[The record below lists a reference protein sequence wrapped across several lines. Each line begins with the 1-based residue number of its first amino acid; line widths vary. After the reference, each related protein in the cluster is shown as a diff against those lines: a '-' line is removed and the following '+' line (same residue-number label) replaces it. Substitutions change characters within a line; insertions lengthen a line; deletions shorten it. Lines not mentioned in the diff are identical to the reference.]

1 MTDRPPIPRPLER
14 DVLIEAGH
22 RCAIPTCRQTP
33 VEIAHIKPYSEVQ
46 EHSFENLIALCP
58 TCHARYDHG
67 EIDRRSMLTYKANL
81 SILNSRYGDFE
92 KRILKRYAEDPTI
105 TEIELPLGFE
115 ILAMY
120 LIQDKFLK
128 FTGKE
133 SMVHI
138 MGKPTS
144 KIYELTEQGREFIR
158 KWVSAEEIK

>member
-1 MTDRPPIPRPLER
+1 MPDRPAIPRPLER
-14 DVLIEAGH
+14 EVFIEAGH

-58 TCHARYDHG
+58 TCHTRYDRG

-92 KRILKRYAEDPTI
+92 KRILKMWAENPEI

-115 ILAMY
+115 VLAMY
-120 LIQDKFLK
+120 LIQDELIRITETQHF
-128 FTGKE
+128 
-133 SMVHI
+133 VRI
-138 MGKPTS
+138 MGKPMS
-144 KIYELTEQGREFIR
+144 IYCELTDKGRDFIR
-158 KWVSAEEIK
+158 KWISAEELE